1 MTTLPSVNDLTDPN
15 SQYFKANAFAI
26 RPGETSDQYNAR
38 VAPLKTAAPAAPIP
52 PDYSAAAKSA
62 GQAGFGAGDYA
73 SLLGSTPEE
82 QTAAKDAIA
91 KQFGY
96 DSADAFFTDA
106 FQKPSQTTE
115 HFYNDAYAAAGLDK
129 ITSSITSKK
138 DMLNKALGVVNDNPW
153 LDEASRT
160 GRAKRL
166 QELATG
172 DIQSLLDEY
181 NLKLGKVHDLVTSHA
196 SDLGADEKTRNAR
209 LAYLESAAKD
219 KAATLG
225 SDRARTYLSDYATA
239 KASTAKPQTVSV
251 GKSSVLYQWNPV
263 NQDFEPVASGA
274 NAHTTTPAKAPS
286 VSPQQKL
293 LDKFSTD
300 LSKINPKTET
310 REALLSRLITKYG
323 SQIDPGDITRKVFET
338 YPDGWEARY
347 KTN

>member
-1 MTTLPSVNDLTDPN
+1 MTNPNMLDPKTFEQN
-15 SQYFKANAFAI
+15 PYFI
-26 RPGETSDQYNAR
+26 RPGETSEQYTAR
-38 VAPLKTAAPAAPIP
+38 TTPLKPAAPTAPVP
-52 PDYSAAAKSA
+52 PDYSAAANAA
-62 GQAGFGAGDYA
+62 GRAGLGAGDYA

-82 QTAAKDAIA
+82 QTAAKDSIA

-115 HFYNDAYAAAGLDK
+115 QFYNDAYAAAGLDK

-172 DIQSLLDEY
+172 DIQNLLDEY
-181 NLKLGKVHDLVTSHA
+181 NLKLGKVHDLVSSHA
-196 SDLGADEKTRNAR
+196 NDLGQDEKIRNAR
-209 LAYLESAAKD
+209 LTYLENTAKD
-219 KAATLG
+219 KASALG
-225 SDRARTYLSDYATA
+225 SDRARTYLSDYAAA
-239 KASTAKPQTVSV
+239 KSGAEKPKTVTV
-251 GKSSVLYQWNPV
+251 GKNSVLYQWNPLT
-263 NQDFEPVASGA
+263 QDFEPAAHGVGGGSGSGTGGGTVVPPEKVLQ
-274 NAHTTTPAKAPS
+274 NFRS
-286 VSPQQKL
+286 
-293 LDKFSTD
+293 D
-300 LSKINPKTET
+300 LTKINPKTET

-323 SQIDPGDITRKVFET
+323 SQIDPGDITRKVYDT

-347 KTN
+347 VTK